1 MDLEVVVDLE
11 VAVDWAAAAGNSQ
24 ASCTVREAATAAA
37 GGLEAADLEVG
48 VEAGS
53 VAVVG
58 IEVAA
63 VLAAKGIRTRHSIP
77 SHSQRQAGKIP
88 RFAYSQA
95 PCYRPLVPDL
105 KVLRAKDQSKRL
117 PDRNADVMH
126 NV

>member
-1 MDLEVVVDLE
+1 MRAEME
-11 VAVDWAAAAGNSQ
+11 VAQ
-24 ASCTVREAATAAA
+24 
-37 GGLEAADLEVG
+37 
-48 VEAGS
+48 
-53 VAVVG
+53 VAVKVA
-58 IEVAA
+58 EVAA
-63 VLAAKGIRTRHSIP
+63 VLAEKGIRTHHSIP